1 MKLQFFFSVRDYSK
15 QNITDSYKTNQS
27 LNHLS
32 QYFHWI
38 PHSFL
43 SCPVDSSFFV
53 NYTANSFKKYLTDL
67 TLRSYYSW
75 HTFEVRKSALPKK
88 RKRLK
93 TSQNKGNTC
102 QVFRRKPC
110 HVTIIGTGFG
120 FQHRRFGKL
129 SHSSASSRR
138 AATAVFCRHVAKWRF
153 KRWKS
158 FSLHDADYK
167 TLSKNDAQ
175 WPSPL

>member
-1 MKLQFFFSVRDYSK
+1 MKLQYCLSVMIQNRTSQTLTK
-15 QNITDSYKTNQS
+15 QSG

-32 QYFHWI
+32 WYFHWI

-43 SCPVDSSFFV
+43 SCPVDSRFFV
-53 NYTANSFKKYLTDL
+53 NYIANSFKKYLTDL

-120 FQHRRFGKL
+120 FQHRRFSKL
-129 SHSSASSRR
+129 SHSSASSHCV
-138 AATAVFCRHVAKWRF
+138 ATVASCLHVADRRLWR
-153 KRWKS
+153 W
-158 FSLHDADYK
+158 
-167 TLSKNDAQ
+167 SKQPPIGARSDEKG
-175 WPSPL
+175 